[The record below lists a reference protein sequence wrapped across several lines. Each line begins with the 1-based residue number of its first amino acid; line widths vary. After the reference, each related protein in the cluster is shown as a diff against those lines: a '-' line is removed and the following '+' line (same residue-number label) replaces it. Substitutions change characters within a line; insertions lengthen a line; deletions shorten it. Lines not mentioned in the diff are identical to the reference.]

1 MPVIL
6 RGVAGRFRSHRILTC
21 QLANLGKFAICTP
34 YVMVRLS
41 LVFVA
46 TVLGLL
52 ALATLVIDACIV
64 SGIRI
69 HWMPA
74 TTRLRRLVEWDDP
87 RSKPQR
93 GDEPSDVC
101 VRGVH
106 LKSHRSLLRDA
117 AARRSGRD
125 HKTVEEARQH
135 ALCSGLS

>member
-1 MPVIL
+1 M
-6 RGVAGRFRSHRILTC
+6 
-21 QLANLGKFAICTP
+21 
-34 YVMVRLS
+34 
-41 LVFVA
+41 FVA

-106 LKSHRSLLRDA
+106 
-117 AARRSGRD
+117 
-125 HKTVEEARQH
+125 
-135 ALCSGLS
+135 

>member
-1 MPVIL
+1 
-6 RGVAGRFRSHRILTC
+6 VAGRFRSHRILAC

-52 ALATLVIDACIV
+52 ALLATPVIGACIV
-64 SGIRI
+64 SGISI
-69 HWMPA
+69 HCMPA
-74 TTRLRRLVEWDDP
+74 TTRLRRFEWDDP
-87 RSKPQR
+87 RPKPQR
-93 GDEPSDVC
+93 GDEPSDVR

-125 HKTVEEARQH
+125 HKTVEEAHQH